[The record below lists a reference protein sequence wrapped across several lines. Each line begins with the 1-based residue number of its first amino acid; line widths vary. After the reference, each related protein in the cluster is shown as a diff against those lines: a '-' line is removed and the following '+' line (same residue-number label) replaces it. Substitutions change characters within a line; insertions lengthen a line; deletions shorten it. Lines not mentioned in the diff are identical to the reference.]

1 MARPSA
7 TAALDDVIARLP
19 SGARRDGQVAMLNAV
34 HAAIGERRH
43 LLVEAGTGTGKSMAY
58 LVPAVLAA
66 VEARDSD
73 DGGPARAVVATATKA
88 LQEQL
93 VGEDLPLLAGVL
105 ADLGV
110 RFRYAML
117 KGRANYLCVAKT
129 AAALQG
135 QDRLDEGSTAEPGQE
150 LVQDLAWGSWTTLTG
165 DRSDHPAQI
174 PNQVWARVSTDA
186 VECPGA
192 VACPFGDVCFAE
204 NARRRAAAADLVV
217 VNTHL
222 YALHLE
228 SGGAVL
234 PSHSVVVLDEAH
246 AMEDVAASVFG
257 VTLSAGRVRN
267 LARRVRQVVTGD
279 LAEQLEGAGADLAV
293 ELDAHEAERAL
304 PGTGA
309 LAVVIGRIRNLAR
322 DLATV
327 LAGITPTTEETV
339 TRHQLAT
346 RLGAALGADCE
357 VALEVTDRAGDKVS
371 WIERSRAN
379 PLLRVAPVDVGPL
392 IAGRLGDVTLIA
404 TSATLS
410 VAGDF
415 DPSAWR
421 LGLRDPASWTG
432 RRVDSPFDYASQALL
447 YCPVHIPEPRAPG
460 YVDAMLDELEALILA
475 AGGRT
480 LALFT
485 SKAAMGSAA
494 AALRPRL
501 EGVEVLVQDE
511 LPRPELVRRLRG
523 GVGVAVFATQ
533 SFWQGVDIPGSA
545 LSLVTIDRLPF
556 PRPTD
561 PLFQARRDAARA
573 EGADSFATV
582 DLPRAA
588 MLLAQGTGRLI
599 RSNTDRGVV
608 AVFDRRLSFAPY
620 AWTLVNSLP
629 PMRRTR
635 HRAEAVTLLR
645 ATARASDQPA
655 PSRRA

>member
-1 MARPSA
+1 MAHPSA
-7 TAALDDVIARLP
+7 TAALDAVVAQLP
-19 SGARRDGQVAMLNAV
+19 AGVSRPGQVAMLEAV
-34 HAAIGERRH
+34 ADAMAHRRH

-58 LVPAVLAA
+58 LVPAVIGAI
-66 VEARDSD
+66 EARDSD
-73 DGGPARAVVATATKA
+73 DGETGQVVVSTATKA

-93 VGEDLPLLAGVL
+93 VGEDLPFLAGAL

-135 QDRLDEGSTAEPGQE
+135 LDQLDEEATAQAGDH
-150 LVQDLAWGSWTTLTG
+150 LVEELAWWSWTTTTG
-165 DRSDHPAQI
+165 DRSDHPRQI
-174 PNQVWARVSTDA
+174 PDHVWAKVSTDA

-192 VACPFGDVCFAE
+192 VACPFGEVCFAE
-204 NARRRAAAADLVV
+204 TARRRASAADVVV
-217 VNTHL
+217 VNAHL

-228 SGGAVL
+228 TGGSTL
-234 PSHSVVVLDEAH
+234 PAHRVVVLDEAH
-246 AMEDVAASVFG
+246 VLRGRGRVGLRRDAVRR
-257 VTLSAGRVRN
+257 RVRN
-267 LARRVRQVVTGD
+267 LARRVRQVITGD
-279 LAEQLEGAGADLAV
+279 LAEQLESVAADLDA
-293 ELDAHEAERAL
+293 ELNVHEPERAL

-309 LAVVIGRIRNLAR
+309 LAVVIARVR
-322 DLATV
+322 DLVRSLTKV
-327 LAGITPTTEETV
+327 LEGIHPTTEETV

-346 RLGAALGADCE
+346 RLATALRGDCE
-357 VALEVTDRAGDKVS
+357 VVLKVTDPAGDHVS
-371 WIERSRAN
+371 WVERARAN
-379 PLLRVAPVDVGPL
+379 ALLRVAPVDVGPL
-392 IAGRLGDVTLIA
+392 IAGRLNDDVTLVA

-415 DPSAWR
+415 APTAWR
-421 LGLRDPASWTG
+421 LGLRDQDAWTG
-432 RRVDSPFDYASQALL
+432 LHVDSPFDYANQALL
-447 YCPVHIPEPRAPG
+447 YCPVHIPDPRAPG
-460 YVDAMLDELEALILA
+460 YVEAMLDELEALTLA

-485 SKAAMGSAA
+485 SKAAMSSAA
-494 AALRPRL
+494 SALRPRL
-501 EGVEVLVQDE
+501 DGIEVLVQDE

-523 GVGVAVFATQ
+523 GDGVAVFATQ

-545 LSLVTIDRLPF
+545 LSLVTIDKLPF

-573 EGADSFATV
+573 AGVDPFATV

-588 MLLAQGTGRLI
+588 VLLAQGTGRLI
-599 RSNTDRGVV
+599 RSDADRGVV
-608 AVFDRRLSFAPY
+608 AVFDRRLAFARY

-635 HRAEAVTLLR
+635 HRAEAVAFLHS
-645 ATARASDQPA
+645 AAR
-655 PSRRA
+655 

>member
-1 MARPSA
+1 
-7 TAALDDVIARLP
+7 
-19 SGARRDGQVAMLNAV
+19 
-34 HAAIGERRH
+34 
-43 LLVEAGTGTGKSMAY
+43 
-58 LVPAVLAA
+58 
-66 VEARDSD
+66 
-73 DGGPARAVVATATKA
+73 
-88 LQEQL
+88 
-93 VGEDLPLLAGVL
+93 
-105 ADLGV
+105 
-110 RFRYAML
+110 
-117 KGRANYLCVAKT
+117 
-129 AAALQG
+129 
-135 QDRLDEGSTAEPGQE
+135 
-150 LVQDLAWGSWTTLTG
+150 
-165 DRSDHPAQI
+165 
-174 PNQVWARVSTDA
+174 
-186 VECPGA
+186 
-192 VACPFGDVCFAE
+192 
-204 NARRRAAAADLVV
+204 
-217 VNTHL
+217 
-222 YALHLE
+222 
-228 SGGAVL
+228 
-234 PSHSVVVLDEAH
+234 
-246 AMEDVAASVFG
+246 
-257 VTLSAGRVRN
+257 
-267 LARRVRQVVTGD
+267 
-279 LAEQLEGAGADLAV
+279 
-293 ELDAHEAERAL
+293 
-304 PGTGA
+304 
-309 LAVVIGRIRNLAR
+309 VIGRIRDLAR
-322 DLATV
+322 DLAKV

-392 IAGRLGDVTLIA
+392 IAGRLEDDVTLIA

-415 DPSAWR
+415 APSAWR

-432 RRVDSPFDYASQALL
+432 RRVESPFDYASQALL

-485 SKAAMGSAA
+485 SRAAMGSAA
-494 AALRPRL
+494 AALRSRL
-501 EGVEVLVQDE
+501 EDVEVLVQDE
-511 LPRPELVRRLRG
+511 LPRPELVRRLRRG
-523 GVGVAVFATQ
+523 QGVAVFATQ

-545 LSLVTIDRLPF
+545 LSVVTIDRLPF

-635 HRAEAVTLLR
+635 HRAEAVAFLH
-645 ATARASDQPA
+645 ATARDAAQLA
-655 PSRRA
+655 PSRS